1 MLRVNPTLTRTW
13 SAILFDLDGTITDS
27 APAITNSLART
38 FALLGRPVPSDTELM
53 KYVGPPLL
61 AAFVEYA
68 GMTPD
73 EALEAIAVYRA
84 DYQGPASLD
93 TAVYPGVAGLLER
106 IHEAGIPLGLATSK
120 PEHTAIAI
128 LEHFDLAQYFTVMVG
143 ATENETRS
151 NKADIVEEALVRF
164 TAAGVD
170 TSAVVMVGDRS
181 LRRRG
186 CQRQRRAHHPRRVGL
201 RLARGGRP
209 GHRRRALHRPARQ
222 AAPGLIRPALASAPR
237 AARQRRVAAK
247 CPFTHREGHFGKSRT
262 EVPTCREVPRQQR

>member
-1 MLRVNPTLTRTW
+1 MQGFGPPGPKMLRVNPTLTRTW

-61 AAFVEYA
+61 AAFGEYA

-73 EALEAIAVYRA
+73 EALEALAVYRA

-106 IHEAGIPLGLATSK
+106 IHESGIPLGLATSK

-164 TAAGVD
+164 GAAGVD
-170 TSAVVMVGDRS
+170 TSAVVMVGDRVYDAEGANANGVPTILVEWGYGS
-181 LRRRG
+181 PEE
-186 CQRQRRAHHPRRVGL
+186 A
-201 RLARGGRP
+201 
-209 GHRRRALHRPARQ
+209 
-222 AAPGLIRPALASAPR
+222 ALATAVVHSTD
-237 AARQRRVAAK
+237 QL
-247 CPFTHREGHFGKSRT
+247 GKLLLG
-262 EVPTCREVPRQQR
+262 